1 MALALICCSRPSSRE
16 YFVMREDAEYG
27 DTYSFNID
35 LTDSLLTYKLDFFTR
50 LEMVPFQEMPHEDIV
65 LDLRWFSSLGEI
77 LTDTLVVSL
86 AGPAGDSYFSR
97 DIITPYD
104 NELIMGVPD
113 EWRLNAKVVN
123 DSEEIRGL
131 GIILSQR

>member
-1 MALALICCSRPSSRE
+1 M
-16 YFVMREDAEYG
+16 
-27 DTYSFNID
+27 
-35 LTDSLLTYKLDFFTR
+35 
-50 LEMVPFQEMPHEDIV
+50 
-65 LDLRWFSSLGEI
+65 
-77 LTDTLVVSL
+77 SL
-86 AGPAGDSYFSR
+86 AGAAGDNYFSR

>member
-1 MALALICCSRPSSRE
+1 MNPTCLKFLPAHIPTA
-16 YFVMREDAEYG
+16 V
-27 DTYSFNID
+27 
-35 LTDSLLTYKLDFFTR
+35 
-50 LEMVPFQEMPHEDIV
+50 
-65 LDLRWFSSLGEI
+65 

-86 AGPAGDSYFSR
+86 AGTAGDSYFSR